1 MNIYSLINN
10 SIAQISPN
18 HVVTLKIFNGT
29 TIGYGGVVSASYTD
43 VVVSKVQIHLEN
55 NQKLEHKRYYQ
66 LNQIYKAFYMTRSNL
81 TGLSRQLQTNGD
93 LIVYKTITYK
103 IVEVIDNFETD
114 YVCVIGCEGNDAN
127 VN

>member
-1 MNIYSLINN
+1 MNLYSLVNN
-10 SIAQISPN
+10 SIAQVSPN
-18 HVVTLKIFNGT
+18 HNVTLKIFNGT
-29 TIGYGGVVSASYTD
+29 TIGYGGIVSASYTD
-43 VVVSKVQIHLEN
+43 VVVSRVQIHLEN

-66 LNQIYKAFYMTRSNL
+66 LNQIYKAFYMTRNNL

-103 IVEVIDNFETD
+103 IVEVIDDFETG